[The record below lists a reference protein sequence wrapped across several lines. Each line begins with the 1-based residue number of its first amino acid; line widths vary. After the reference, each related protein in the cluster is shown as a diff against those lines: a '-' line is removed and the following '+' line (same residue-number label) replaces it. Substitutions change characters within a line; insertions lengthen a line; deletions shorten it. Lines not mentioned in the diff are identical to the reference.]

1 MCWVVARRDDVCV
14 ARLLH
19 REAGREQR
27 LLAGPGAVLDNYFH
41 VMRVLGMT
49 DLLANVHGIVIPRDM
64 APCVPSVLL
73 YGLKKLFGIEP

>member
-1 MCWVVARRDDVCV
+1 MPQIQDAIPQISVARMCWVVARRDAVCV

-27 LLAGPGAVLDNYFH
+27 LLAGPGAVLDNFFH

-49 DLLANVHGIVIPRDM
+49 RLL
-64 APCVPSVLL
+64 
-73 YGLKKLFGIEP
+73 